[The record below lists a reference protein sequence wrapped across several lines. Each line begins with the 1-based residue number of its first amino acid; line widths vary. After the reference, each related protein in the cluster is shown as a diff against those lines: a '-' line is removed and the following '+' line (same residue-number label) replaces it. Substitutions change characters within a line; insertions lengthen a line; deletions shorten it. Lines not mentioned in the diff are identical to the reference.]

1 MVDAV
6 TIVGIVGM
14 LATGLMIVGMLYLVF
29 LGYQS
34 DQSAFAAEAEAADA
48 DPEGVDPDPDPDPK

>member
-6 TIVGIVGM
+6 AIIGIVGT
-14 LATGLMIVGMLYLVF
+14 LAVALMIVGMLYLVF

-34 DQSAFAAEAEAADA
+34 DKNAFTAEAEAADA
-48 DPEGVDPDPDPDPK
+48 DPEAVDPDPEPE

>member
-6 TIVGIVGM
+6 AIVGIVGT
-14 LATGLMIVGMLYLVF
+14 LAVALMIVGMLYLVF

-34 DQSAFAAEAEAADA
+34 DKSAFTAEAEAADA
-48 DPEGVDPDPDPDPK
+48 DSEGVDPEPDPE